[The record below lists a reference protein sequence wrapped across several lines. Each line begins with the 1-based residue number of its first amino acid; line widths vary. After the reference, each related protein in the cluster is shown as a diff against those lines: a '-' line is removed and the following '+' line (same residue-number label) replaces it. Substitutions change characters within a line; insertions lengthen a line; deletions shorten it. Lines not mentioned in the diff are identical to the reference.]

1 MAEKKNILLRL
12 DKELYGA
19 IAQWAADDLRSING
33 QIEFLLADAVKRAGR
48 RPSRPAGDA
57 PPPSEPS

>member
-48 RPSRPAGDA
+48 RKAQSSTDV
-57 PPPSEPS
+57 PPPSEQP